1 LADRW
6 ETPST
11 GTTLA
16 NYSRPNL
23 RVEYVA
29 PSTPTEETVAGIWSE
44 LLGVGQVGIHDS
56 FLDLGGDSLLAT
68 RLIARMR
75 QAFGLELP
83 VRLFFEASTVAELAR
98 SVDELRSQQEDHEMQ
113 ELLEMLGGLS
123 EEDVELELA
132 RRRGAEA

>member
-1 LADRW
+1 M
-6 ETPST
+6 S
-11 GTTLA
+11 
-16 NYSRPNL
+16 
-23 RVEYVA
+23 
-29 PSTPTEETVAGIWSE
+29 AGWGSS
-44 LLGVGQVGIHDS
+44 HS

-98 SVDELRSQQEDHEMQ
+98 SVDELRSQQEDHDMQ